1 MATTR
6 TTPSPRTTQRIR
18 PQSRVVIV
26 DDHAIFRKGLRELIE
41 QELALEVV
49 GEAPDA
55 SSALAC
61 VQEHQPDL
69 IIIDLSLKGGSG
81 IELIKQIKTLH
92 PGARMLVSSFQDE
105 AIYGERVLRAGAMG
119 YVSKQEPV
127 DKMLEAVRQVLA
139 GKLYLSAGLADR
151 VLNRLVSRRDDISHS
166 PVRSLSD
173 RELEVLGLIGQ
184 GLSSKEMAQR
194 LHLSVKTID
203 TYREH
208 IKTKLHLRTAN
219 ELIRYAVTWAMESG

>member
-6 TTPSPRTTQRIR
+6 TETTPRGPHRPRQ
-18 PQSRVVIV
+18 PNKVVIV

-41 QELALEVV
+41 SELTLQVA

-55 SSALAC
+55 ASALKQVA
-61 VQEHQPDL
+61 EHEPDL

-81 IELIKQIKTLH
+81 IDLIKQIRTLH
-92 PGARMLVSSFQDE
+92 PTARMLVSSFQDE

-127 DKMLEAVRQVLA
+127 EKMLEAIQQVLG

-208 IKTKLHLRTAN
+208 IKTKLHLKTAN
-219 ELIRYAVTWAMESG
+219 ELIRYAVTWTLESG

>member
-1 MATTR
+1 MAIPR
-6 TTPSPRTTQRIR
+6 TDNPPRTTQRIR
-18 PQSRVVIV
+18 PRQRVVIV
-26 DDHAIFRKGLRELIE
+26 DDHAIFRRGLRELIE
-41 QELALEVV
+41 EELGLEVS

-55 SSALAC
+55 STALQQ
-61 VQEHQPDL
+61 VEQHQPDL

-81 IELIKQIKTLH
+81 IELIKQIKALY
-92 PGARMLVSSFQDE
+92 PAARMLVSSFQDE

-127 DKMLEAVRQVLA
+127 DRMLEAVRQVLA

-151 VLNRLVSRRDDISHS
+151 VLNRLVSRRDDISNS

-208 IKTKLHLRTAN
+208 IKTKLHLRSAN
-219 ELIRYAVTWAMESG
+219 ELIRYAVTWALESG

>member
-1 MATTR
+1 
-6 TTPSPRTTQRIR
+6 
-18 PQSRVVIV
+18 VVIV

-41 QELALEVV
+41 QELGLEVA

-55 SSALAC
+55 STALQH
-61 VQEHQPDL
+61 VDQHQPDL

-81 IELIKQIKTLH
+81 IELIKQIKALH
-92 PGARMLVSSFQDE
+92 PMARMLVSSFQDE

-219 ELIRYAVTWAMESG
+219 ELIRYAVTWALESG

>member
-1 MATTR
+1 MAQTR
-6 TTPSPRTTQRIR
+6 TDMAPRTSPRPRLQHK
-18 PQSRVVIV
+18 VVIV

-41 QELALEVV
+41 QELGLEVS

-55 SSALAC
+55 ATALQQVAD
-61 VQEHQPDL
+61 HRPDL

-81 IELIKQIKTLH
+81 IELIKQIKALH
-92 PGARMLVSSFQDE
+92 PEARMLVSSFQDE

-127 DKMLEAVRQVLA
+127 EKMMEAVKQVLG

-208 IKTKLHLRTAN
+208 IKTKLHLKTAN
-219 ELIRYAVTWAMESG
+219 ELIRYAVTWTLESG